1 MTDVLVAPP
10 SVPQIDAYNVA
21 VTYAKDILEGRII
34 AGKLLKAACIRF
46 ISDLK
51 VGPARGISFDK
62 KAAQHVVD
70 FFGIL
75 RHSKGKW
82 GKGKGEPFILQS
94 WQVFILANIF
104 GFKKNGKRR
113 FNEAHIEIA
122 RKNGKTTFMAGIG
135 LYMLVSDDEPGA
147 EVYSIATTRDQAKI
161 VFDEACRMRVKSPYL
176 ASTVDTFRNNMNV
189 LSTASKFEPQSAEA
203 GTKDGLNVHCF
214 IADELHAH
222 KDRALYD
229 NFKHGTAS
237 REQPLAL
244 SITTAGF
251 NMLGVCYDQRRIIE
265 KILAKIVD
273 AGSFDHIFG
282 YIACLDVPDTE
293 TGKGGDDPFDE
304 SVWPKANP
312 NINVSIDISYLR
324 QEAAKAKVS
333 PTARNEF
340 LCKHMN
346 VWVNQQICWMPLEAW
361 AACNAAGP
369 LARPINLRLAALE
382 ALKGRLCIGGLDLSA
397 KIDLCAFALLFPPV
411 KDKVELV
418 PRKQTQ
424 QEIWN
429 RVPQQFDEVII
440 SKGDPKWSVLV
451 WFWVPEDRI
460 ERRTKEDRVPYTAWK
475 NEGFLGACPGSV
487 IDHEYIYKEIK
498 ALRER
503 FSFTDIAFDSWN
515 AQWIAKK
522 MEGDGFK
529 PEEAHM
535 GYHTLSEPMKEL
547 MGLVLQKKLEH
558 FGDPILSWN
567 MSNVEATTDP
577 MGNIKPDKAKS
588 KEKIDGSVALIMAIS
603 RVIQNPK
610 VASVSGWDYSKGIMF
625 I

>member
-21 VTYAKDILEGRII
+21 VTYAKDVLEGRII
-34 AGKLLKAACIRF
+34 AGKLLKLAAKRF

-51 VGPARGISFDK
+51 TGILRGISFDK

-75 RHSKGKW
+75 RHSKGEW
-82 GKGKGEPFILQS
+82 GKGKGQPFILAP

-161 VFDEACRMRVKSPYL
+161 VFDEACRMRTKSPYL

-222 KDRALYD
+222 PVRLLYD
-229 NFKHGTAS
+229 QYKEATAA

-244 SITTAGF
+244 AITTAGYDT
-251 NMLGVCYDQRRIIE
+251 GGICYAQRKIGE
-265 KILAKIVD
+265 NILAGTVD
-273 AGSFDHIFG
+273 AASFDHFFVF
-282 YIACLDVPDTE
+282 IACIDQPDQD
-293 TGKGGDDPFDE
+293 GKGGDDPFDE
-304 SVWPKANP
+304 TVWVKANP
-312 NINVSIDISYLR
+312 NIGVSVKLEYLS
-324 QEAAKAKVS
+324 QAAAKAKLD
-333 PTARNEF
+333 PTARNSF
-340 LCKHMN
+340 LCKHLN
-346 VWVNQQICWMPLEAW
+346 VWTSQQILWMPPEKW
-361 AACNAAGP
+361 AACNSAGP
-369 LARPINLRLAALE
+369 LPKPSALRLAALE
-382 ALKGRLCIGGLDLSA
+382 ALKGRLCIGGLDLSS

-424 QEIWN
+424 QEVWN

-451 WFWVPEDRI
+451 WFWVPEGCI
-460 ERRTKEDRVPYTAWK
+460 QERVKKDRVRYDVWQK
-475 NEGFLGACPGSV
+475 EGYLGTCPGDV

-567 MSNVEATTDP
+567 ASNVEATTDP

-610 VASVSGWDYSKGIMF
+610 VAAVSGWDYSKGILF